1 MAYSIF
7 DASIPVYLQ
16 SLRTLDTLLDKVEAH
31 VTEKGMAATV
41 LLDAK
46 LAPDMFDFK
55 RQLQIACDHA
65 KGASCRLAGIDI
77 PKHPDT
83 ETSVA
88 ELRDRIARTRAIVES
103 VTREQVAG
111 AEDKEIKLVFPWA
124 TYEFTGSRYIQYWSL
139 PNLFFHVTTAY
150 AILRHQGVNVGKM
163 DFLGQ

>member
-7 DASIPVYLQ
+7 DASVPVYLQ
-16 SLRTLDTLLDKVEAH
+16 SLKTLDTLLDKLEAH
-31 VTEKGMAATV
+31 AGEKGITATS

-55 RQLQIACDHA
+55 RQVQIACDHA

-83 ETSVA
+83 ETTVA
-88 ELRDRIARTRAIVES
+88 ELRERIARTRVIVES
-103 VTREQVAG
+103 VSREQVAG

-124 TYEFTGSRYIQYWSL
+124 TYEFTGNRYIQYWSL